1 MFVDYFMKR
10 LLLTLLLFT
19 QYSFADENNGLPPI
33 FDLIDGKTAINIHFT
48 DVIEDRY
55 IVDVEWF
62 PDNGLAPF
70 LTGPANIT
78 FTLKE
83 SNKSFTL
90 RTEFY
95 HSPDFEVDWEKI
107 NNGEVFEMKYSD
119 FKHYSTVKE
128 LTSKNKE
135 HIWSVGIPFLF
146 EDVNFDSTKELII
159 VKKRAGQRGTDD
171 YEVYSIDEFGTLN
184 SPYNITNSMPY
195 VKFDGFTKF
204 NPEDKTITLYSSGG
218 ACGSCYET
226 YQAVVGYKGVKFIL
240 IKKIVYDYQDKNG
253 NYIGC
258 HIYTYDV
265 VNGREVLIESES
277 GPVDGW

>member
-1 MFVDYFMKR
+1 MFSILK
-10 LLLTLLLFT
+10 TLLLFLLLLFT
-19 QYSFADENNGLPPI
+19 NNSFANEPANCCPEIYKGLNANK
-33 FDLIDGKTAINIHFT
+33 LIQIHFT
-48 DVIEDRY
+48 DLIEDRY

-83 SNKSFTL
+83 SNKSFTV
-90 RTEFY
+90 RTELY

-119 FKHYSTVKE
+119 FYNLSTLKE
-128 LTSKNKE
+128 LASKE
-135 HIWSVGIPFLF
+135 GIYSLETPFFF
-146 EDVNFDSTKELII
+146 EDVNFDGKKELII
-159 VKKRAGQRGTDD
+159 TEKRNGQRGRDA
-171 YEVYSIDEFGTLN
+171 YKVYSIGEFRPEIDL
-184 SPYNITNSMPY
+184 YDITNSLPY
-195 VKFDGFTKF
+195 VKFDSSTEF
-204 NPEDKTITLYSSGG
+204 NPKDKTITLYYSGG
-218 ACGSCYET
+218 ACSSSSET
-226 YQAVVGYKGVKFIL
+226 YQAVDGYGAVKFKL
-240 IKKIVYDYQDKNG
+240 IKKIDYDYQDKNG

-277 GPVDGW
+277 GLVD

>member
-1 MFVDYFMKR
+1 MKK
-10 LLLTLLLFT
+10 LFLILLLLFT
-19 QYSFADENNGLPPI
+19 NNSFAWEPANCCPEIYKGLNA
-33 FDLIDGKTAINIHFT
+33 DKLIKIHFT
-48 DVIEDRY
+48 DLIEDRY

-119 FKHYSTVKE
+119 FYNQSTLKE
-128 LTSKNKE
+128 LAKGLYSLET
-135 HIWSVGIPFLF
+135 PFFF
-146 EDVNFDSTKELII
+146 EDVNFDGTKELII
-159 VKKRAGQRGTDD
+159 TEARNAQRHRDG
-171 YEVYSIDEFGTLN
+171 YKVYSMYQNRAVISLYD
-184 SPYNITNSMPY
+184 ITNTLPY
-195 VKFDGFTKF
+195 VNFDSSTEF
-204 NPEDKTITLYSSGG
+204 NPKDKTITLYYSGG
-218 ACGSCYET
+218 ACSSSSET
-226 YQAVVGYKGVKFIL
+226 YQAVDGYGAVKFKL
-240 IKKIVYDYQDKNG
+240 IKKVDYDYQDKNG
-253 NYIGC
+253 NNIGC

-277 GPVDGW
+277 GLVD

>member
-1 MFVDYFMKR
+1 MFSILK
-10 LLLTLLLFT
+10 TLLLILLLLFANN
-19 QYSFADENNGLPPI
+19 SFAWEPANCCPEIYKGLNANK
-33 FDLIDGKTAINIHFT
+33 LIKIHFT
-48 DVIEDRY
+48 DLIEDRY

-159 VKKRAGQRGTDD
+159 VKKRGGQRGEDS
-171 YEVYSIDEFGTLN
+171 YKVYSIDKYGAIN
-184 SPYNITNSMPY
+184 SRYDITNSMPY
-195 VKFDGFTKF
+195 VKFDAFTKF

-218 ACGSCYET
+218 ACSSSYET
-226 YQAVVGYKGVKFIL
+226 YQAVVGYGAVKFKL
-240 IKKIVYDYQDKNG
+240 IKKIDYDYQDKNG
-253 NYIGC
+253 NNIGC

-265 VNGREVLIESES
+265 VNGKDVLIESES
-277 GPVDGW
+277 GLVD